1 MNKIKNNNANV
12 CKLKDAAFKK
22 KQHLQNDQNALKYK
36 ASRKYQ
42 KRSLKKKKTFNL
54 KK

>member
-12 CKLKDAAFKK
+12 CKLKDAALK
-22 KQHLQNDQNALKYK
+22 KQHLHNEQNALKYK
-36 ASRKYQ
+36 AIRKYQ
-42 KRSLKKKKTFNL
+42 KRSLKKKTFNV